1 MLGVAAATEKVSDAN
16 TYTEPEIVDEEPVFT
31 GKKASTLLITTEK
44 NGKVSNVRIPLT
56 VVRFGLNSGSVFGGL
71 TGAQA
76 STIENAIRTGLS
88 GEILSVD
95 GENGEK
101 VTISLI

>member
-1 MLGVAAATEKVSDAN
+1 MNLG
-16 TYTEPEIVDEEPVFT
+16 
-31 GKKASTLLITTEK
+31 
-44 NGKVSNVRIPLT
+44 RI
-56 VVRFGLNSGSVFGGL
+56 FGGL

-101 VTISLI
+101 VTISLV